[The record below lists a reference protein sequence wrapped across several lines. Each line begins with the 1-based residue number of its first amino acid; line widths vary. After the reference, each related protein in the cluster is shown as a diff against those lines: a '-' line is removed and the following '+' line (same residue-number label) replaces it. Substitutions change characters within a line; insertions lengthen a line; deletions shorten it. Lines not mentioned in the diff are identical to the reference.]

1 MAGICSKQTW
11 RAYAEPISILH
22 DIVAGRTGQRLNPF
36 LRISGKDDLPER
48 DVAVQSEGECVHKL
62 GRVRDECEQGDS
74 QELFVDT
81 RALKDDINHVD
92 QNLCKIDHLLQQ
104 SSLKRPDLD
113 DITHLRSQRTRPYR
127 PSGHRR

>member
-48 DVAVQSEGECVHKL
+48 DVAVQSEGEGVHKL
-62 GRVRDECEQGDS
+62 GRVRDECEQGDPK
-74 QELFVDT
+74 ELFVDT
-81 RALKDDINHVD
+81 RPLKNDIDHVD
-92 QNLCKIDHLLQQ
+92 QNLWISINFFSRALPNVL
-104 SSLKRPDLD
+104 
-113 DITHLRSQRTRPYR
+113 I
-127 PSGHRR
+127 